1 MVISWY
7 GEGCFKIQSGDF
19 VILVDPF
26 DPDRGLAPPR
36 IRPSVLLYSLHSFPI
51 PFTHDGENTK
61 MIFGAGEYDTDE
73 ARITGVQLE
82 KESTPTFIK
91 TIYRIELENI
101 AVGVLGH
108 ISGEL
113 PPEATEKLAGIDVVF
128 FPAGGAPFITQ
139 KDAATLLK
147 TLEPKIAIPSFFK
160 IPKLQRDAGA
170 LEEFVASAKLKSAE
184 PQEKI
189 SLRYKDISA
198 ISRTELRT
206 LHV

>member
-19 VILVDPF
+19 VMLTDPF
-26 DPDRGLAPPR
+26 DSQRGLTPPR
-36 IRPSVLLYSLHSFPI
+36 IKPSVLLYSLHSFPI
-51 PFTHDGENTK
+51 PFAHDTGDTK
-61 MIFGAGEYDTDE
+61 TIFGAGEYDTAE
-73 ARITGVQLE
+73 ARITGILLE

-101 AVGVLGH
+101 VIGFLGH
-108 ISGEL
+108 ISGEF
-113 PPEATEKLAGIDVVF
+113 PSEAAEKLADADVVF
-128 FPAGGAPFITQ
+128 FPAGGAPFLAQ
-139 KDAATLLK
+139 KDAAALLK

-160 IPKLQRDAGA
+160 IPKLQRDAGT
-170 LEEFVASAKLKSAE
+170 LEEFIADAKFPSAE

-198 ISRTELRT
+198 ISHTELRA
-206 LHV
+206 LHA